1 MKNMLI
7 YLSYEE
13 MFKKEIEIINKI
25 TNINDSNM
33 INKKMLKFKETFI
46 NN

>member
-1 MKNMLI
+1 MKNVII

-13 MFKKEIEIINKI
+13 ILKKEIVIINKI
-25 TNINDSNM
+25 TTINDSNM
-33 INKKMLKFKETFI
+33 INKRILKFKETFI